1 MITLLES
8 LIRGQLSL
16 NSYKQTREKKRKHE
30 YKIDHNTEKES
41 LTFYTKLMVNNRQ
54 RTFARILNR
63 FSCIFL
69 VSFSCFR
76 TMDNLQLIIHDIAM
90 TPINTIEMMVQ
101 DIGNCIGNFTWY
113 EQILL
118 DCNWYANQEKVYKL
132 TGELLTPQYC
142 FGVGSECKKRF

>member
-16 NSYKQTREKKRKHE
+16 NSYKQRREKEAK
-30 YKIDHNTEKES
+30 YKIDHTPKGEP
-41 LTFYTKLMVNNRQ
+41 LTLYTKIMANNTQ

-90 TPINTIEMMVQ
+90 TPINTI
-101 DIGNCIGNFTWY
+101 
-113 EQILL
+113 
-118 DCNWYANQEKVYKL
+118 
-132 TGELLTPQYC
+132 
-142 FGVGSECKKRF
+142 

>member
-16 NSYKQTREKKRKHE
+16 NSYNQTSEKAKHE
-30 YKIDHNTEKES
+30 YKIDHNTDKES
-41 LTFYTKLMVNNRQ
+41 LTFYIKLMVNNRQ

-90 TPINTIEMMVQ
+90 TPINTTEMMVQ
-101 DIGNCIGNFTWY
+101 DIGNCIGNFT
-113 EQILL
+113 
-118 DCNWYANQEKVYKL
+118 
-132 TGELLTPQYC
+132 
-142 FGVGSECKKRF
+142 